1 MLSRFGARCVR
12 YGICPDDVQ
21 VLEKTVRRAL
31 DECDAV
37 IISGGSSV
45 GEKDAS
51 VRVTASVG
59 EVLLHGVAM
68 KPGKPT
74 ILGRAG
80 NKPILGLPGHPVA
93 AYFAA
98 NIFALPLIARLE
110 GRQLHRRSVKAR
122 LSESVSANHGR
133 AQYTGVRL
141 ERRADGLYA
150 VPVRTKSGLITNLAG
165 TDGYFCIDRDCEG
178 LPAGAEVS
186 VIFGE

>member
-1 MLSRFGARCVR
+1 MFSPARKMLEKGRVLSPQDIGALAAAGVTAVPVTDRIKVGVISTGDELVEAGCAPAKGQMRDANAPMLCAMLSRFGARCVR

-31 DECDAV
+31 EECDAV

-98 NIFALPLIARLE
+98 NIFA
-110 GRQLHRRSVKAR
+110 RR
-122 LSESVSANHGR
+122 
-133 AQYTGVRL
+133 
-141 ERRADGLYA
+141 
-150 VPVRTKSGLITNLAG
+150 
-165 TDGYFCIDRDCEG
+165 
-178 LPAGAEVS
+178 
-186 VIFGE
+186 